1 MKNIKDNEIL
11 GLICARGGSKGLKNK
26 NIKIFN
32 SKPLIYW
39 TIKIANKLKIIKK
52 LYVST
57 DSKKIAKLSKKFG
70 AEVPFLRPNKLATD
84 KSPEVYTWRHA
95 LKFFYKKYKYLPGI
109 LLVLPVTS
117 PLRKKEDVIKCINL
131 YKKTK
136 SDAVIAVTE
145 SYRNPYFNMIFRDKK
160 GISKL
165 IINSKKKITRR
176 QDAPITFDMTTVAFV
191 INTKFILKKKNIF
204 KGIVRSVIVN
214 QESSID
220 IDNIK
225 DFKIAEFLKK
235 NIKIV

>member
-1 MKNIKDNEIL
+1 MAVIPL
-11 GLICARGGSKGLKNK
+11 GA
-26 NIKIFN
+26 
-32 SKPLIYW
+32 
-39 TIKIANKLKIIKK
+39 
-52 LYVST
+52 
-57 DSKKIAKLSKKFG
+57 
-70 AEVPFLRPNKLATD
+70 
-84 KSPEVYTWRHA
+84 
-95 LKFFYKKYKYLPGI
+95 
-109 LLVLPVTS
+109 
-117 PLRKKEDVIKCINL
+117 
-131 YKKTK
+131 
-136 SDAVIAVTE
+136 DAVIAVTE

-214 QESSID
+214 QETSID

>member
-1 MKNIKDNEIL
+1 M
-11 GLICARGGSKGLKNK
+11 
-26 NIKIFN
+26 
-32 SKPLIYW
+32 
-39 TIKIANKLKIIKK
+39 
-52 LYVST
+52 LYV
-57 DSKKIAKLSKKFG
+57 
-70 AEVPFLRPNKLATD
+70 AE
-84 KSPEVYTWRHA
+84 
-95 LKFFYKKYKYLPGI
+95 KYKYLPGI
-109 LLVLPVTS
+109 LLILPVTS

-235 NIKIV
+235 NIKIL